1 MTQFSIL
8 FISLFCIRVNASS
21 YTADELFTKLDSN
34 NDGIITRSELTVS
47 SLGMSYVNIVKKEEE
62 CSCFR
67 CDGRYYSK
75 AEVCD
80 VYDNS
85 GCENVIGIN
94 NNCYTTNDKKCE
106 CNTVSK
112 DPYICKI
119 PLTHSFVNFLE
130 KGQSYNI
137 KLNKPVYSSS
147 EYDNMERRTSAS
159 YQTGRDSAF
168 NDMIDLATT
177 YVVVD
182 TMTTI
187 MSDALMGKD

>member
-1 MTQFSIL
+1 MSFSIL
-8 FISLFCIRVNASS
+8 FISLFCIQANASS

-34 NDGIITRSELTVS
+34 NDGIITRSELAVS
-47 SLGMSYVNIVKKEEE
+47 SLGMSYVNIVKKEYE

-67 CDGRYYSK
+67 CDGKHYNK
-75 AEVCD
+75 AVVCD

-85 GCENVIGIN
+85 GCENVIGNN
-94 NNCYTTNDKKCE
+94 NNCYTINDKKCE

-130 KGQSYNI
+130 RRMNYDINI
-137 KLNKPVYSSS
+137 NTPTSSS
-147 EYDNMERRTSAS
+147 RENSDMRRRTSAS

-168 NDMIDLATT
+168 NDMVDLATT

-187 MSDALMGKD
+187 MADALMGKD